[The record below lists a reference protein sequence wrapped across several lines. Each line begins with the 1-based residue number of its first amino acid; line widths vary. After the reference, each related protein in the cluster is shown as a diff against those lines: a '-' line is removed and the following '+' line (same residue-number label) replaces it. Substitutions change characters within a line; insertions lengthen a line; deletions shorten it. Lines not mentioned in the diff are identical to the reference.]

1 MATLHACFVILP
13 CARFFACVGFAYA
26 RFFVG
31 CLCMRAS
38 LLLNSS
44 FFFQFSHWSTRV
56 TSSQHLPGAGVR
68 ALIFSFGAGI
78 LCMRTYLSTPT
89 PTKKHSKQNNN
100 DVI

>member
-1 MATLHACFVILP
+1 MRAFFCLRRFCICALFCWLPLHARVTSSEQFV
-13 CARFFACVGFAYA
+13 
-26 RFFVG
+26 
-31 CLCMRAS
+31 
-38 LLLNSS
+38 
-44 FFFQFSHWSTRV
+44 FFQFSHWSTRV